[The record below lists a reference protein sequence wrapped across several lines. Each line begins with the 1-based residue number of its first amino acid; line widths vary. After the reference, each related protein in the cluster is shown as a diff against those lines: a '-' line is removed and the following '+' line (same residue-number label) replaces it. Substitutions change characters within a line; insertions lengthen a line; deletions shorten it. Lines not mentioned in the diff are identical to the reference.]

1 MNETDLAY
9 IAGLFD
15 GEACIRVKKTQAYK
29 CQDRK
34 TPGYHA
40 SIHVHMVDEEAIK
53 FVAETLGGW
62 YYREKPHSAQGR
74 PLYRYGV
81 SDAAAERILRLLL
94 PYLRVKR
101 AAAENVL
108 RLRELQADSRKHR
121 TKITGYRNFPN
132 KYGTPRQV
140 ANRSFSDEYV
150 AMCEALYQRSAELN
164 RVGIQAE

>member
-1 MNETDLAY
+1 MNDTDLAY

-29 CQDRK
+29 CQDRQ

-40 SIHVHMVDEEAIK
+40 AVHIHMVDEEAIK

-74 PLYRYGV
+74 PLYRWSA

-101 AAAENVL
+101 ASAENVL
-108 RLRELQADSRKHR
+108 RLREIRPRSERERGHSFPPCPSVTARELSHSR
-121 TKITGYRNFPN
+121 
-132 KYGTPRQV
+132 
-140 ANRSFSDEYV
+140 SDEGI
-150 AMCEALYQRSAELN
+150 ARIRSVSSL
-164 RVGIQAE
+164 